1 MDTSLKPV
9 ARNAEETLDPEDW
22 AGVQTL
28 SHQVIDD
35 AVGYLRD
42 VRERP
47 VWQDMPAGG
56 QGFLRRSLAAIAG
69 TACRRLSRGNGY
81 GDVLSHGQHPS
92 AFLVLV
98 HGLEQLYRRAW
109 AIFWR
114 PSRALTLAAATMPPL

>member
-47 VWQDMPAGG
+47 VWQDMPGEVRASFDAPLP
-56 QGFLRRSLAAIAG
+56 QSPAPLADVYREVA
-69 TACRRLSRGNGY
+69 RY
-81 GDVLSHGQHPS
+81 GHVLSHGKYPS
-92 AFLVLV
+92 AFLVV
-98 HGLEQLYRRAW
+98 VYGLEQLHRRA
-109 AIFWR
+109 R
-114 PSRALTLAAATMPPL
+114 